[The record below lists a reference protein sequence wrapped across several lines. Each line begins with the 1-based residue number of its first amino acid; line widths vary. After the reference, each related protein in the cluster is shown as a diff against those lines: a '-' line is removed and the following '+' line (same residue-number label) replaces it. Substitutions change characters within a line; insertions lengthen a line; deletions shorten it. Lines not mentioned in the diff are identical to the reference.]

1 MFWESYLKLCNSVN
15 KAPNVVAAEVGI
27 KSSGTVTGW
36 KNGVTPRDSVL
47 SKLAD
52 YFGCTTSEL
61 LGETS
66 SNPQK
71 ETSPNA
77 TVLSHLDAD
86 AIAVAEAYAQADEK
100 SRAMVRLALNLDT
113 DVPLAA
119 HGGPSGKISAK
130 TAEALEKGAVE
141 STGDI

>member
-1 MFWESYLKLCNSVN
+1 MEDIVDRLFKLVDAKYDEQRNF
-15 KAPNVVAAEVGI
+15 AADI
-27 KSSGTVTGW
+27 
-36 KNGVTPRDSVL
+36 GVTPSVVSEWRRRKSASYVKRLEIISKTLNTTPQYLL
-47 SKLAD
+47 SGD
-52 YFGCTTSEL
+52 IE
-61 LGETS
+61 
-66 SNPQK
+66 PK